1 MEDRII
7 TLDEAHLL
15 VEQFN
20 TLHPDKDSILVIA
33 TDAARHSKDL
43 DLVQAADLKLLEV
56 SKPEVK
62 TVAPYLKKVNRQ
74 KRNLR
79 RL

>member
-1 MEDRII
+1 MEDKII

-15 VEQFN
+15 VEEFN
-20 TLHPDKDSILVIA
+20 ILHPDKDSILVIA
-33 TDAARHSKDL
+33 TDVARHSGNLELVDL
-43 DLVQAADLKLLEV
+43 PKVEV
-56 SKPEVK
+56 FNAKPEVK
-62 TVAPYLKKVNRQ
+62 TVAPYLQKVNRQ

>member
-1 MEDRII
+1 MEDKII
-7 TLDEAHLL
+7 TLDEARLL

-33 TDAARHSKDL
+33 TDIAWHSGNLELVDL
-43 DLVQAADLKLLEV
+43 PKVEV
-56 SKPEVK
+56 FNAKPEVK
-62 TVAPYLKKVNRQ
+62 TVAPYLQKVNRQ